1 MPYLTRSAAL
11 TDYVEVARAVGVDP
25 YRMLDEVSLP
35 RACLRNPDLKI
46 SAGAVG
52 RLLEATARVAGI
64 DDFGLRLAE
73 RRVLSNLGPVGL
85 IVREQPTVR
94 KAIEALIQYMGLHSE
109 AQSPR
114 MEDAGDIVT
123 VIVGLVIR
131 RPAPMR
137 QSIELSMGV
146 LYRILRLFLGDAWKP
161 KLICFTHRAPRN
173 RDTYRRL
180 FGIAHLRFSHDFNG
194 IVCAARDLDAPIQA
208 ADPTMARYVQQ
219 YLDSIAAL
227 AGATISDKV
236 RELIWMMLSSG
247 NCSIER
253 VAKHLGVDRRTVHR
267 RLAREGTSFSTL
279 LDAVRTETVTRFI
292 ENRDRPLYVVAE
304 MSGFS
309 AQSAF
314 SRWFRSRFG
323 SNVSAWR
330 EANLPSSRRL

>member
-180 FGIAHLRFSHDFNG
+180 FGIAHLRFNHDFNG

-208 ADPTMARYVQQ
+208 ADPAMARYVQQ

-247 NCSIER
+247 NCSVER
-253 VAKHLGVDRRTVHR
+253 VAEHLGVDRRTVHR

-323 SNVSAWR
+323 STVSAWR